1 MNNNNVKKYDE
12 SYSCK
17 VIYVK
22 LYAKKDVDQKRDQ
35 HLFCFLIA
43 AVIAIVVII
52 VAFIITAVV
61 IIVAAIITA
70 VVIIVTAIITTVVI
84 LSLIHI

>member
-35 HLFCFLIA
+35 HEG
-43 AVIAIVVII
+43 VK
-52 VAFIITAVV
+52 
-61 IIVAAIITA
+61 
-70 VVIIVTAIITTVVI
+70 I
-84 LSLIHI
+84 LVSMESKSF

>member
-22 LYAKKDVDQKRDQ
+22 LYAKKDVDQKRDGSVKK
-35 HLFCFLIA
+35 FVFLVKNGSFLVRIQ
-43 AVIAIVVII
+43 I
-52 VAFIITAVV
+52 
-61 IIVAAIITA
+61 
-70 VVIIVTAIITTVVI
+70 
-84 LSLIHI
+84 